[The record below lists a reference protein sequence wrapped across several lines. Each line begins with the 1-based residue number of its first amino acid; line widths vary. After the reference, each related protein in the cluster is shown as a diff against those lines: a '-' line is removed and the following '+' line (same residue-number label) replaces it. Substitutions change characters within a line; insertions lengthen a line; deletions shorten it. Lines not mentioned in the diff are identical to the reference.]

1 MVVRRGVGG
10 YNGEG
15 LADLIDTNIV
25 IFGSKLVIARG
36 VTI

>member
-1 MVVRRGVGG
+1 MVVRKGVGG

-15 LADLIDTNIV
+15 LADSIDPKIV
-25 IFGSKLVIARG
+25 IFGSKLVRTLG